1 MLQISLQYLVAF
13 KNYSY
18 LNLNVHYSE

>member
-1 MLQISLQYLVAF
+1 MKYLVAI

-18 LNLNVHYSE
+18 LNLNVHFSKWTSN